1 MSQQAPTLT
10 TTTVSIT
17 TTAASAAA
25 AAAAAAT
32 VSFASPSPS
41 PSLLFPQNPPSPASQ
56 VLAYPITRPTTDSGL
71 DLRAEKILSTATHVL
86 ATEATALSCL
96 SRLYATDPQCRHG
109 FLRAV
114 EATVESQKAG
124 GKIVVIGVGKSGKIG
139 QKLVSSMNSLG
150 LMTIFLNPVEALHG
164 DLGIVRKVSFIILAG
179 LN

>member
-1 MSQQAPTLT
+1 MSQQAPAL
-10 TTTVSIT
+10 TTTVSIA

-25 AAAAAAT
+25 AAAATA
-32 VSFASPSPS
+32 SLASPSPS
-41 PSLLFPQNPPSPASQ
+41 PSLLSPQKPSPPASQ
-56 VLAYPITRPTTDSGL
+56 VLASITRSTTDSGL

-96 SRLYATDPQCRHG
+96 SRLYATDPKCRHG
-109 FLRAV
+109 FLQAV
-114 EATVESQKAG
+114 EATVESQRAG

-139 QKLVSSMNSLG
+139 DKLVATMNSLG

-164 DLGIVRKVSFIILAG
+164 DLGIVRKVSFIILAR